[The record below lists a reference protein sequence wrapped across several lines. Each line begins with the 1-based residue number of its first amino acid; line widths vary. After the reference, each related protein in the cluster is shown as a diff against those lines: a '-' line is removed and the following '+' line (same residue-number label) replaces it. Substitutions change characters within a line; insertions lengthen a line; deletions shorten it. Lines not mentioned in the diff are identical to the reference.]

1 MIKTLIPLALLNF
14 TLAHAATTMEAIKAV
29 AREGVGN
36 EAASA
41 AWKQIAQSKA
51 SELPLLLAAM
61 DGANPLAENWLRAA
75 IDVVQQHDSKA
86 LPIAELKA
94 FLADTQHS
102 PSARALAFDLI
113 ARHDPLDAETLTPS
127 LLNDPSPELRRHP
140 VGKLLTQGEA
150 ALAKKDNPAA
160 ITAFRQ
166 ALSGARDE
174 DQIKALAKH
183 LRALGET
190 VDLPHHFGF
199 LMNWRLIAPFSN
211 ADRSGFDTV
220 YPPEEKID
228 FAAKYPGKGKEATWI
243 DFTSTD
249 DYGKIDFNKV
259 FGMEKSVVGYA
270 ATTFNSATER
280 DAELRIGCKNGWKI
294 WLNGQLLFARDEYHR
309 GAKLD
314 QYKLPCHL
322 KAGANTLL
330 VKCCQNEQTETW
342 TVEWEFQLRV
352 CDHTGTAI
360 AAAP

>member
-1 MIKTLIPLALLNF
+1 MIKILIPLALLSF
-14 TLAHAATTMEAIKAV
+14 TLTHAATDVEAIKAV
-29 AREGVGN
+29 AREGAGN

-41 AWKQIAQSKA
+41 AWKQIVQSKA
-51 SELPLLLAAM
+51 AELPLLLAAM

-75 IDVVQQHDSKA
+75 IDVVQQNDSKA

-113 ARHDPLDAETLTPS
+113 ARHDPADAETLTPS

-140 VGKLLTQGEA
+140 VGKLLMQGEA

-160 ITAFRQ
+160 IAAFRQ

-270 ATTFNSATER
+270 ATTFTSANER

-360 AAAP
+360 AAVP